1 MAPTVPVPAQGAPV
15 PVVVLGS
22 TGSIGTQALDVI
34 DTNPGVF
41 EVVGLGAGGADPGAL
56 AAQAVS
62 HGVPLVAVAREDRVA
77 AVRGALAAA
86 GPAVAPTVLG
96 GADAA
101 SDLVREACA
110 KWGEGVVVLNGI
122 TGSVGLRP
130 TLAALESG
138 ATLALANKESL
149 VAGGALVR
157 RALRRPGQVVP
168 VDSEHSAI
176 AQALASGVHEKG
188 LTSRRLSGAS
198 EVADLVLT
206 ASGGPFRGLT
216 RAELAR
222 VTPEQALNHPTWD
235 MGPVVTINSATLMN
249 KGLELIEAHLLF
261 DVAPDHIITTVHPQS
276 IVHSMVTW
284 QDGATTL
291 QASPPDMRLPIALG
305 LAWPR
310 RLRGVEEPLR
320 WDAASQW
327 TFEPV
332 DDEAFPAV
340 GLARAAVSASA
351 THPAVMNAANE
362 VLVSAFRAGAVGLL
376 GITDAVERV
385 LGEHEGVED
394 PSLEDVEAVER
405 WARERAREL
414 SAL

>member
-22 TGSIGTQALDVI
+22 TGSIGTQALDVV
-34 DTNPGVF
+34 DANPGVF

-56 AAQAVS
+56 AAQAAS

-168 VDSEHSAI
+168 V
-176 AQALASGVHEKG
+176 AS
-188 LTSRRLSGAS
+188 
-198 EVADLVLT
+198 
-206 ASGGPFRGLT
+206 
-216 RAELAR
+216 
-222 VTPEQALNHPTWD
+222 
-235 MGPVVTINSATLMN
+235 
-249 KGLELIEAHLLF
+249 
-261 DVAPDHIITTVHPQS
+261 
-276 IVHSMVTW
+276 
-284 QDGATTL
+284 
-291 QASPPDMRLPIALG
+291 
-305 LAWPR
+305 
-310 RLRGVEEPLR
+310 
-320 WDAASQW
+320 
-327 TFEPV
+327 
-332 DDEAFPAV
+332 
-340 GLARAAVSASA
+340 
-351 THPAVMNAANE
+351 
-362 VLVSAFRAGAVGLL
+362 
-376 GITDAVERV
+376 
-385 LGEHEGVED
+385 
-394 PSLEDVEAVER
+394 
-405 WARERAREL
+405 
-414 SAL
+414 

>member
-34 DTNPGVF
+34 DANPGAF

-56 AAQAVS
+56 AAQAAS
-62 HGVPLVAVAREDRVA
+62 HGVPLV
-77 AVRGALAAA
+77 
-86 GPAVAPTVLG
+86 AVAPTVLG

-157 RALRRPGQVVP
+157 GALRRPGQVVP

-362 VLVSAFRAGAVGLL
+362 VLVSAFRAGAVGLP

>member
-1 MAPTVPVPAQGAPV
+1 M
-15 PVVVLGS
+15 
-22 TGSIGTQALDVI
+22 
-34 DTNPGVF
+34 
-41 EVVGLGAGGADPGAL
+41 
-56 AAQAVS
+56 
-62 HGVPLVAVAREDRVA
+62 
-77 AVRGALAAA
+77 
-86 GPAVAPTVLG
+86 
-96 GADAA
+96 
-101 SDLVREACA
+101 
-110 KWGEGVVVLNGI
+110 
-122 TGSVGLRP
+122 
-130 TLAALESG
+130 
-138 ATLALANKESL
+138 
-149 VAGGALVR
+149 
-157 RALRRPGQVVP
+157 
-168 VDSEHSAI
+168 
-176 AQALASGVHEKG
+176 HEKG

-362 VLVSAFRAGAVGLL
+362 VLVSAFRAGAVGLP